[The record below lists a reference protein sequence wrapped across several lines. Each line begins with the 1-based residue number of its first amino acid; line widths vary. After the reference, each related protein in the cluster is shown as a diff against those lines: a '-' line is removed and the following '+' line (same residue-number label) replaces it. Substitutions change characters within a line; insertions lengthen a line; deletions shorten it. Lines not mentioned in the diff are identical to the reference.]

1 MSRALFG
8 NEENIPRAMNKPS
21 IQLTLTNESLTPKG
35 KHEHNDM
42 PCRGD
47 LSTPRPKKE
56 RQSPLCGSDDTAVCT
71 PPEPTAPMKEKCK
84 SDPRKSSQD
93 MSTGS
98 GASAIFENPNVK
110 ALVFEDERTLAP
122 LGHSRRGLKSAGV
135 HRHGGKGKKGGES
148 NMRTPKKGTVA
159 WGSNEDDRVS
169 LSQCTLHLFSYDSL

>member
-8 NEENIPRAMNKPS
+8 NEENTPHTMNKRS

-35 KHEHNDM
+35 KHDHSNM

-56 RQSPLCGSDDTAVCT
+56 RQSPLCGSDETAVCT

-98 GASAIFENPNVK
+98 GGSAIFEKPNVK
-110 ALVFEDERTLAP
+110 ALMFEDERTLAP
-122 LGHSRRGLKSAGV
+122 LGQTRKGLKSAGPN
-135 HRHGGKGKKGGES
+135 RHGAKGKKGSDSS

-159 WGSNEDDRVS
+159 WGNKYDDIVS
-169 LSQCTLHLFSYDSL
+169 FL